1 MKQSLE
7 CTRTLQAIHS
17 SVCLCVCVC
26 VCVCLCVCVCV
37 CLCLYVCVQVGSDV
51 SVKYLSRSNDPETPT
66 LWFAQD
72 SKGAI
77 WKVDIDP
84 SYTVSSLLVIH
95 PL

>member
-1 MKQSLE
+1 MHVLVH
-7 CTRTLQAIHS
+7 CTDAH
-17 SVCLCVCVC
+17 VGAFMYVCVC
-26 VCVCLCVCVCV
+26 
-37 CLCLYVCVQVGSDV
+37 VCVQVGSDV

-95 PL
+95 LNKQSLSFVSTILH